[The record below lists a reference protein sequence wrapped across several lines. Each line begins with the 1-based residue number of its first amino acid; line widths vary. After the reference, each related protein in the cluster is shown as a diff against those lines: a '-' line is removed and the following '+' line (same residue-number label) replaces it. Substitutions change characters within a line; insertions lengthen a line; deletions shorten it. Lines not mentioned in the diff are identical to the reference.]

1 VKWQSEDAQLK
12 RDLAT
17 IEARTEGAEAER
29 NRIIELVER
38 ERIKPDAAMFAAVQF
53 DGWKDGQSQP
63 RTAEEIARAHE
74 QHEQAREGIEE
85 AARAAMS
92 AGQYPT
98 GGK

>member
-1 VKWQSEDAQLK
+1 M
-12 RDLAT
+12 
-17 IEARTEGAEAER
+17 R
-29 NRIIELVER
+29 NPGRFYAACTV
-38 ERIKPDAAMFAAVQF
+38 AVTVAMFAAVQF
-53 DGWKDGQSQP
+53 DGWKDEQSQP

-98 GGK
+98 GDN